1 MNWDTNNFIL
11 KRFKIKIYDTVESFA
26 KSEVGSKKRFHQPA
40 DWQLLISEGQN
51 IVWNN
56 LNHNQRYGVG
66 DILWVKTGWV
76 KTPVYREVDP
86 LNPDSGIE
94 HRFEP
99 RMWIDNDQRDSTNYT
114 NIQL

>member
-11 KRFKIKIYDTVESFA
+11 KRFKVKIYDTVESFG
-26 KSEVGSKKRFHQPA
+26 KSEVGSKKWFHQPA

-56 LNHNQRYGVG
+56 LNNNQRYGVG

-76 KTPVYREVDP
+76 KTPVHREVDP
-86 LNPDSGIE
+86 LNPDAGIE
-94 HRFEP
+94 HIFEP

>member
-11 KRFKIKIYDTVESFA
+11 KRFKIKIYDTVESFT
-26 KSEVGSKKRFHQPA
+26 KFEVGSKKRFHQPV

-76 KTPVYREVDP
+76 KTPVHREVDP

>member
-11 KRFKIKIYDTVESFA
+11 KRFKIKIYDTVESFG
-26 KSEVGSKKRFHQPA
+26 KMEVGSKKWFHQPA

-56 LNHNQRYGVG
+56 LNSNQRYGVG

-114 NIQL
+114 NIQS